1 MDLTPD
7 RGRERGDH
15 APTHGMLDWT
25 TVGMAEA
32 RAAER
37 KRLAGAAMARI
48 SSHRPAGRLT
58 LCKFRR
64 QIKYLKIGWQEWR
77 GPNSQPPVLEYERR
91 LPKVSRGFLSPLIF
105 QTLSRRALVLRCRWP
120 ASAAAKNRGDHAY
133 NHKISEY
140 LPQS

>member
-37 KRLAGAAMARI
+37 KRLAGAAMALI
-48 SSHRPAGRLT
+48 SSHRSAGRLT

-77 GPNSQPPVLEYERR
+77 GPNSHPPVLEYERR

-105 QTLSRRALVLRCRWP
+105 SDVVSARASLAVPVAGQRSRQEQRRPRL
-120 ASAAAKNRGDHAY
+120 
-133 NHKISEY
+133 
-140 LPQS
+140 QSQDF